1 MEGWRRICGGQDQ
14 EARDPDSSLLVR
26 CCSFFHSRRPK
37 LTLFSLYRDLFSY
50 RALMWM
56 QEKLFDLPVAFIA
69 RYVSDQMR
77 KEVSLRNEAQNAE
90 RAAASIKGEPS
101 LRDRVTIPKVY
112 WDWTG
117 ESVMT
122 AE

>member
-1 MEGWRRICGGQDQ
+1 
-14 EARDPDSSLLVR
+14 
-26 CCSFFHSRRPK
+26 
-37 LTLFSLYRDLFSY
+37 
-50 RALMWM
+50 MWM

-77 KEVSLRNEAQNAE
+77 KEVNLRNEAQNAE
-90 RAAASIKGEPS
+90 RAAKSLRGEVS
-101 LRDRVTIPKVY
+101 LRDRVYIPTVY

>member
-1 MEGWRRICGGQDQ
+1 
-14 EARDPDSSLLVR
+14 
-26 CCSFFHSRRPK
+26 
-37 LTLFSLYRDLFSY
+37 
-50 RALMWM
+50 MWM
-56 QEKLFDLPVAFIA
+56 QEKLFDLPVSFIA

-77 KEVSLRNEAQNAE
+77 KEVSLRNEAENAE
-90 RAAASIKGEPS
+90 RAATSIRGEPS
-101 LRDRVTIPKVY
+101 LRERVTIPKVY